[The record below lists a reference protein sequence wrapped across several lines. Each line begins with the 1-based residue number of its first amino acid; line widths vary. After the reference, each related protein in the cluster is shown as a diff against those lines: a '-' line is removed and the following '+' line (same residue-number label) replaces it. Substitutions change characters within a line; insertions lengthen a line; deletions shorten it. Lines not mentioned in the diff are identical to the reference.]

1 VKLNQINRLVSTA
14 PATVDDRHRARL
26 QALQDTASRC
36 ELRIRWLR
44 DQLEQVLHS
53 PDAGGVISG
62 DDNPTS
68 PNAALTI
75 ASELDALERLQP
87 RVDAWLVEYVA
98 SLAAAH
104 DMVDYGDG
112 QPV

>member
-1 VKLNQINRLVSTA
+1 VKLSQINRLVSTA
-14 PATVDDRHRARL
+14 PTTLEDRQRARL
-26 QALQDTASRC
+26 QALQETASRC

-44 DQLEQVLHS
+44 DQLEQTLHS
-53 PDAGGVISG
+53 PDAGGVLSP
-62 DDNPTS
+62 DDTPTA
-68 PNAALTI
+68 PNAALTT

-104 DMVDYGDG
+104 DTIGYGDG

>member
-1 VKLNQINRLVSTA
+1 VKLSQINRLVSTA
-14 PATVDDRHRARL
+14 PVTLEHRQRARL
-26 QALQDTASRC
+26 QALQETASRC

-44 DQLEQVLHS
+44 EQLEQALHT
-53 PDAGGVISG
+53 PDAGGVASG
-62 DDNPTS
+62 DNNPTA
-68 PNAALTI
+68 PNTALTL

-104 DMVDYGDG
+104 EQVDYGDG

>member
-1 VKLNQINRLVSTA
+1 VKLSQINRLVTTA
-14 PATVDDRHRARL
+14 PATLEERQRARL
-26 QALQDTASRC
+26 QALQETASRC

-44 DQLEQVLHS
+44 DQLEQTLHADAS
-53 PDAGGVISG
+53 SVSAPDG
-62 DDNPTS
+62 NPTE
-68 PNAALTI
+68 PNTALTI

-104 DMVDYGDG
+104 DTIDYGDG

>member
-1 VKLNQINRLVSTA
+1 VKLSQINRLVSTA
-14 PATVDDRHRARL
+14 PPMLEDRQRARL
-26 QALQDTASRC
+26 EALQQTASRC

-44 DQLEQVLHS
+44 DQLEEALHA
-53 PDAGGVISG
+53 PDTSG
-62 DDNPTS
+62 LLSRNDNPTE
-68 PNAALTI
+68 PNTALTI

-104 DMVDYGDG
+104 DTVDYGDG